1 MTYIMVFGGSLN
13 KDGSDYVRKVMEAE
27 KIVIFLERLKK
38 DLKPNEKTI
47 IENTIEVIENYIL
60 ELSEKAER
68 TKD

>member
-1 MTYIMVFGGSLN
+1 MVFGGSLN
-13 KDGSDYVRKVMEAE
+13 KDGSDYVRKVIEAE

-38 DLKPNEKTI
+38 DLQPNEKTI
-47 IENTIEVIENYIL
+47 IDNTIEVIENYIL